1 MCTDKYSRIRE
12 PSYDVRIVL
21 GPTGQAA
28 ILALF
33 GGMLEWAK
41 YQQCLPAFPDWEL
54 ATGRRLDALRA
65 FFLAPLATV
74 LKTVSAMTS
83 VAEQVAY
90 AVASCPWAVTIVSMT
105 VHHGACFAL
114 SATVQCQDRNFEV
127 FSANV
132 LLTVPLVYCIIK
144 DLRRKDDSRKFSR
157 TSWLQQHIWS
167 S

>member
-1 MCTDKYSRIRE
+1 MCMDKYSRIRE

-83 VAEQVAY
+83 VAEQVVY
-90 AVASCPWAVTIVSMT
+90 AVASCP
-105 VHHGACFAL
+105 
-114 SATVQCQDRNFEV
+114 
-127 FSANV
+127 
-132 LLTVPLVYCIIK
+132 
-144 DLRRKDDSRKFSR
+144 
-157 TSWLQQHIWS
+157 
-167 S
+167 